1 MTLHETA
8 KAMCNRQVLNY
19 TDKDNNEYSVI
30 VDNILPGG
38 MVIIHQLD
46 SDKFEFCKPDD
57 LSYDSIPF

>member
-8 KAMCNRQVLNY
+8 RAMCYRQVLNY

-30 VDNILPGG
+30 VHNILPSG

-46 SDKFEFCKPDD
+46 SGKLELCTPDD
-57 LSYDSIPF
+57 LSYDEILF